1 MIAVPFPG
9 ALLGEVHPR
18 LLYSLSTWRQSPHTT
33 PANPTSFVAAD
44 GLRTIEPHF
53 APLGGENPGPVL
65 VFLEDTSL
73 LAERLQQSKLAA
85 LGRLSASIAH
95 EIRNP
100 VGAMSH
106 AGQLLAEASV
116 GEPERRL
123 TEIIRTNG
131 ERVSTI
137 INNMLQLSRRDS
149 TRPETLTLSDWLE
162 EFRAEFCQT
171 TQAPQSSLYKLRPDG
186 AGMEV
191 RVDPT
196 HLHQVLW
203 NLCDNATQVC
213 RAKARHRIALWA
225 HGGQRAPAP
234 RSCRS
239 RARESTRNTSIA
251 SSNRS
256 SRAARAAPASASS
269 SLASSA
275 SAMAPCCCTKP
286 RAGGGSIFRI
296 IFSDPQRWQARELRA

>member
-1 MIAVPFPG
+1 
-9 ALLGEVHPR
+9 VHPR
-18 LLYSLSTWRQSPHTT
+18 LLYSLSTWRQSPHTA

-65 VFLEDTSL
+65 VFLEDTSQ

-106 AGQLLAEASV
+106 AAQLLAEANV
-116 GEPERRL
+116 GESERRL
-123 TEIIRTNG
+123 TEIIRTNA

-171 TQAPQSSLYKLRPDG
+171 TQTAESKLQISPDG
-186 AGMEV
+186 AGVDV

-203 NLCDNATQVC
+203 NLCDNALKYAAAADGQAVELRGGRVAGTGRPYLEVADRGPGIDKQH
-213 RAKARHRIALWA
+213 ADRIFEPFFTSGQ
-225 HGGQRAPAP
+225 GGTGLGLFI
-234 RSCRS
+234 
-239 RARESTRNTSIA
+239 ARELCQTNGA
-251 SSNRS
+251 
-256 SRAARAAPASASS
+256 
-269 SLASSA
+269 LLLYE
-275 SAMAPCCCTKP
+275 P
-286 RAGGGSIFRI
+286 RPGGGSIFRV
-296 IFSDPQRWQARELRA
+296 IFSDPQRWRARERRA